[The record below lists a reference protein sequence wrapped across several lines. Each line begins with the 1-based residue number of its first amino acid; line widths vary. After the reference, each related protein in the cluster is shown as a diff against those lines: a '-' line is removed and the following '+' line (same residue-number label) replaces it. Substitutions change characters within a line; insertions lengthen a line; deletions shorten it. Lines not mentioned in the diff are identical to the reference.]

1 MLQRQVEI
9 YTDGA
14 AGKKP
19 DQPVGY
25 DRLREMAKE
34 EMSEE
39 AFAYVDCGA
48 GGESTMRANVD
59 AFERW
64 RILPRMLSGVVQP
77 DLNVE
82 LFGRRYEFPFLLA
95 PIGALS
101 IVHPDAE
108 TAVAGAA
115 AQEGVGFV
123 LSTVSSRPLEE
134 VASVARATPRW
145 FQLYWGKDPE
155 FTASL
160 LHRAEKA
167 GFEVLIVT
175 LDTMHIGWRER
186 DLDNAFLPFL
196 KAEGIANFTTDP
208 VFRSNLDRPPEEDP
222 AAAVRQFTAIATD
235 PTLTW
240 GNLDFLRGCWKGPIM
255 VKGIQHP
262 DDAQKAVD
270 RGMDGV
276 VVSNHG
282 GRQTDGAVASLDA
295 LPDVVEAVGGRTVV
309 MFDSG
314 IRRGADAFKAL
325 ALGAR
330 AVLLGR
336 PYLWGLAARGE
347 AGVRDVIRN
356 FKADLGLTTA
366 LAGCGSL
373 GEVRRDALTTAAPT
387 HTHRQG

>member
-123 LSTVSSRPLEE
+123 LSTVSSRPL
-134 VASVARATPRW
+134 
-145 FQLYWGKDPE
+145 
-155 FTASL
+155 
-160 LHRAEKA
+160 
-167 GFEVLIVT
+167 
-175 LDTMHIGWRER
+175 
-186 DLDNAFLPFL
+186 
-196 KAEGIANFTTDP
+196 
-208 VFRSNLDRPPEEDP
+208 
-222 AAAVRQFTAIATD
+222 
-235 PTLTW
+235 
-240 GNLDFLRGCWKGPIM
+240 
-255 VKGIQHP
+255 
-262 DDAQKAVD
+262 D
-270 RGMDGV
+270 RG
-276 VVSNHG
+276 S
-282 GRQTDGAVASLDA
+282 R
-295 LPDVVEAVGGRTVV
+295 
-309 MFDSG
+309 
-314 IRRGADAFKAL
+314 
-325 ALGAR
+325 LGCKGYATLVP
-330 AVLLGR
+330 ALLGDGGSAIFSR
-336 PYLWGLAARGE
+336 IVDELRDKDDSAKFRILKI
-347 AGVRDVIRN
+347 VR
-356 FKADLGLTTA
+356 A
-366 LAGCGSL
+366 LS
-373 GEVRRDALTTAAPT
+373 E
-387 HTHRQG
+387 